1 MSTPS
6 ITEATTSAPNIQSL
20 HPGFSI
26 AGRRRRTLRF
36 AAVTIAL
43 ALTAAALW
51 VAMILVGE
59 TWYSPDEVLA
69 VLSGDIVPGAS
80 FDVGEIRLPRA
91 IIGLLAGMAF
101 GMAGTTSQ
109 TMLRNQLASPDIIGI
124 TSGASAS
131 AVFAILVLGWS
142 PAGIGVNILAIAC
155 GLGTALTIF
164 LLSGQGRSQGGRL
177 ILIGIGVSAM
187 FTSLISYL
195 QLQGNVYKAIEAM
208 RWLSGSLDSVSWN
221 QVPVL
226 AAAMAVC
233 GALLLVIGRDLGPLT
248 LGEETAT
255 GLGVPVDRARLALVI
270 TMVAL
275 SAFATAATGPI
286 AFVSFLAGPMA
297 ARLIGQTDRSLL
309 VPAALMGAVI
319 VLGCDLV
326 AQCFLSAA
334 LPVGV
339 VTGLM
344 GAPYLD
350 SLNIGVYSHGASASP
365 PQRTP
370 PHPRSPSSLHRACVP
385 DTVGTSSSTA
395 WTRRSPAAESP
406 SSWGQT
412 PVGSQRFSRPWPGS
426 WRRRRARSCSTA
438 SPSTRSPPEGWQRDS
453 VCYPSSRSH
462 LRGSLWPTSWGV
474 GATHTSPCS
483 APRAPRTVGS

>member
-59 TWYSPDEVLA
+59 TWYSTDEVLA

-248 LGEETAT
+248 LGEETPPDWAC
-255 GLGVPVDRARLALVI
+255 PW
-270 TMVAL
+270 
-275 SAFATAATGPI
+275 TGP
-286 AFVSFLAGPMA
+286 AW
-297 ARLIGQTDRSLL
+297 RLSSRWWRCRPSPRRPP
-309 VPAALMGAVI
+309 VP
-319 VLGCDLV
+319 
-326 AQCFLSAA
+326 
-334 LPVGV
+334 
-339 VTGLM
+339 
-344 GAPYLD
+344 
-350 SLNIGVYSHGASASP
+350 
-365 PQRTP
+365 
-370 PHPRSPSSLHRACVP
+370 SPSS
-385 DTVGTSSSTA
+385 
-395 WTRRSPAAESP
+395 P
-406 SSWGQT
+406 S
-412 PVGSQRFSRPWPGS
+412 WPGQWRPGSSGRPTAACWCQRHS
-426 WRRRRARSCSTA
+426 WARSSCWDA
-438 SPSTRSPPEGWQRDS
+438 IW
-453 VCYPSSRSH
+453 
-462 LRGSLWPTSWGV
+462 
-474 GATHTSPCS
+474 
-483 APRAPRTVGS
+483 

>member
-1 MSTPS
+1 MSTQS
-6 ITEATTSAPNIQSL
+6 ITSDTASTSSATGTLQ
-20 HPGFSI
+20 PGFSI
-26 AGRRRRTLRF
+26 AGRRRRSTRF
-36 AAVTIAL
+36 AGVTIAL
-43 ALTAAALW
+43 VLVTAAL
-51 VAMILVGE
+51 LVVMVMVGQ
-59 TWYSPDEVLA
+59 TWYGPDEVLA
-69 VLSGDIVPGAS
+69 VIAGDVVPGAS

-131 AVFAILVLGWS
+131 AVFAILALGWS
-142 PAGIGVNILAIAC
+142 PSSVGVNVLAITC
-155 GLGTALTIF
+155 GLATALAIF
-164 LLSGQGRSQGGRL
+164 LLSGSGRTQGGRL

-195 QLQGNVYKAIEAM
+195 QLQGNVYKAVDAM
-208 RWLSGSLDSVSWN
+208 RWLSGSLDSVTWN

-226 AAAMAVC
+226 GGAMAVC
-233 GALLLVIGRDLGPLT
+233 GTLLLVVGRDLGPLT

-297 ARLIGQTDRSLL
+297 ARLVGQTDRSLL

-326 AQCFLSAA
+326 AQCLLSTA

-344 GAPYLD
+344 GAPYL
-350 SLNIGVYSHGASASP
+350 IGQLIRINRQGASA
-365 PQRTP
+365 
-370 PHPRSPSSLHRACVP
+370 
-385 DTVGTSSSTA
+385 
-395 WTRRSPAAESP
+395 
-406 SSWGQT
+406 
-412 PVGSQRFSRPWPGS
+412 
-426 WRRRRARSCSTA
+426 
-438 SPSTRSPPEGWQRDS
+438 
-453 VCYPSSRSH
+453 
-462 LRGSLWPTSWGV
+462 
-474 GATHTSPCS
+474 
-483 APRAPRTVGS
+483 